1 MSNKPDIFIDGQTD
15 QDGAEKVEKNKD
27 FAMVWGPAWDRL
39 MSIPTQNAQATR
51 LYALLAKHSAP
62 RGGAVAASYK
72 TLAEILG
79 VSEMTARRAADYLV
93 KNEIIVR
100 FRAGVGAFV
109 YALNPEEVWKS
120 KAEHKK
126 YAAFYTMTLV
136 GKKDSAELEQFVKKL
151 TSDDPAR
158 AERKKAKAAKNSK
171 KGVKVVTGAAPSIE
185 SDPEELMRILETV
198 YAA

>member
-1 MSNKPDIFIDGQTD
+1 MVEITAIFSEIPENKIDDEEIQ
-15 QDGAEKVEKNKD
+15 KNRD
-27 FAMVWGPAWDRL
+27 FTMVWGPAWDRL

-51 LYALLAKHSAP
+51 LYALLAKHTAP

-72 TLAEILG
+72 TLATILG

-93 KNEIIVR
+93 SNEIVVR

-120 KAEHKK
+120 KAEYKQ

-136 GKKDSAELEQFVKKL
+136 GKKDSAELTQYVKKL
-151 TSDDPAR
+151 TSDDPSTSN
-158 AERKKAKAAKNSK
+158 KKATKRRGTPRTSRNDQTKVA
-171 KGVKVVTGAAPSIE
+171 GVVQST
-185 SDPEELMRILETV
+185 ELPAVEAINIFET
-198 YAA
+198 A

>member
-1 MSNKPDIFIDGQTD
+1 MTKISDTFIEQ
-15 QDGAEKVEKNKD
+15 QAENETSKEIQKNKD
-27 FAMVWGPAWDRL
+27 FSMVWGPAWDRL

-51 LYALLAKHSAP
+51 LYALLAKHTAP

-79 VSEMTARRAADYLV
+79 VSEMTIRRAADYLV
-93 KNEIIVR
+93 NNGIVVR

-136 GKKDSAELEQFVKKL
+136 GRKDSIELEQFVKKL
-151 TSDDPAR
+151 TSEAPKKASCQSTK
-158 AERKKAKAAKNSK
+158 AKKKAKPVSESSK
-171 KGVKVVTGAAPSIE
+171 PENGVDA
-185 SDPEELMRILETV
+185 EELMRILEAV
-198 YAA
+198 

>member
-1 MSNKPDIFIDGQTD
+1 MVSKYKILEETSAAEGES
-15 QDGAEKVEKNKD
+15 EKVQKNKD

-72 TLAEILG
+72 TLAEILE
-79 VSEMTARRAADYLV
+79 VSEMTIRRAADYLV
-93 KNEIIVR
+93 NNGIIVR

-158 AERKKAKAAKNSK
+158 TERKKAKAGKNSK
-171 KGVKVVTGAAPSIE
+171 KEVKVVTSPAPSIE
-185 SDPEELMRILETV
+185 LDPEELMRILEAV
-198 YAA
+198 

>member
-1 MSNKPDIFIDGQTD
+1 MKKISDKFI
-15 QDGAEKVEKNKD
+15 AEQAESETSKEIQKNKD
-27 FAMVWGPAWDRL
+27 FSMVWGPAWDRL

-51 LYALLAKHSAP
+51 LYALLAKHTAP

-79 VSEMTARRAADYLV
+79 VSEMTIRRAADYLV
-93 KNEIIVR
+93 NNGIVVR

-136 GKKDSAELEQFVKKL
+136 GRKDSIELEQFVKKL
-151 TSDDPAR
+151 TSGAPKKALCPSTKTK
-158 AERKKAKAAKNSK
+158 KKAKPVSESSK
-171 KGVKVVTGAAPSIE
+171 PEIGVDA
-185 SDPEELMRILETV
+185 EELMRILEAV
-198 YAA
+198 